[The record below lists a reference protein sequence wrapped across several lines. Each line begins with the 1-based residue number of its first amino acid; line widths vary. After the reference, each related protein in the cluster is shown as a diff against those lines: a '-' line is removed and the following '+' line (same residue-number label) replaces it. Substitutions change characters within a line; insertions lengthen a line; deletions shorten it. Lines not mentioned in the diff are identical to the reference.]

1 MGPGAGLGAYIPPG
15 ARAPMATPNAV
26 LEHLR
31 RNEDAHLAELQDL
44 VRIPSVS
51 ADPKRAADVRRA
63 ADWLM
68 ARLRKAGMENVRLV
82 ETSGLPAVVA
92 DWLHAGPSAPTLLVY
107 GHYDVQPAAK
117 TDGWQYEPFEARVAD
132 GRVWGRGTTDDK
144 GQLMCHV
151 FAAEAW
157 LRTQRKLPVNLK
169 MVFEG
174 EEEMGSLHF
183 KEVIDKAGEE
193 LRADLLIV
201 SDSPMHGEGQP
212 ALTHS
217 LRGLDYFQVDVEGP
231 SKDLH
236 SGTFGG
242 ILWNPNEALVHMLA
256 ACKDAKTGRVLIPG
270 FYDDVVAPSKEERAR
285 LAKVAESE
293 SALKRQTG
301 VAELFGEKGWT
312 PYERIGVR
320 PTFEI
325 NGIYGGYTGEGAKTV
340 IPAHAHAKV
349 SCRLVANQQPQK
361 VARLVEKHLKS
372 LAKPG
377 TKVKVTVLSAGSG
390 VRADPD
396 HPLVRCV
403 ERALEETWGKK
414 PVLIPEGGSIPP
426 VADMQKRLGVVPILC
441 GFGHRDENMHAPE
454 ESFRLASFFKGREA
468 CARML
473 AELAEA
479 GRPTNGAAH
488 AKATPKATAKA
499 TKSTPSGKA
508 ASGKAVKAKAR

>member
-1 MGPGAGLGAYIPPG
+1 MPIPDKVLG
-15 ARAPMATPNAV
+15 
-26 LEHLR
+26 HLR
-31 RNEDAHLAELQDL
+31 QNEQAHLAELQEL

-51 ADPKRAADVRRA
+51 ADPKNAADVQRA
-63 ADWLM
+63 AEWIM

-82 ETSGLPAVVA
+82 PTSGLPSIVA

-117 TDGWQYEPFEARVAD
+117 SDGWKYEPFEARVAE

-144 GQLMCHV
+144 GQLICHI

-157 LRTQRKLPVNLK
+157 LKANRSLPVNLK
-169 MVFEG
+169 FVFEG

-183 KEVIDKAGEE
+183 SEVIDKAQKD
-193 LRADLLIV
+193 LQADLLIV

-212 ALTHS
+212 ALTHT
-217 LRGLDYFQVDVEGP
+217 LRGLDYFQIDVEGP

-256 ACKDAKTGRVLIPG
+256 ACKDPKTGRILIPG
-270 FYDDVVAPSKEERAR
+270 FYDDVVPASKEERAR
-285 LAKVAESE
+285 LAKVAETE
-293 SALKRQTG
+293 SGLKRQTG
-301 VAELFGEKGWT
+301 VSALWGEKGWT

-349 SCRLVANQQPQK
+349 SCRLVANQDPHK
-361 VARLVEKHLKS
+361 VAKLVEKHVKS

-377 TKVKVTVLSAGSG
+377 TKVKVTVLSTGAG
-390 VRADPD
+390 VRADPG
-396 HPLVRCV
+396 HPLVKAV
-403 ERALEETWGKK
+403 EKALQDTWGKR
-414 PVLIPEGGSIPP
+414 PVLIPEGGSIPA
-426 VADMQKRLGVVPILC
+426 VADMQKRLGVEPILC

-454 ESFRLASFFKGREA
+454 ESFRLSSFFKGREA
-468 CARML
+468 CARIL
-473 AELAEA
+473 AELADA
-479 GRPTNGAAH
+479 GKANGHAAPR
-488 AKATPKATAKA
+488 AKAKP
-499 TKSTPSGKA
+499 
-508 ASGKAVKAKAR
+508 AVLKAKAR

>member
-1 MGPGAGLGAYIPPG
+1 MPVPEK
-15 ARAPMATPNAV
+15 V
-26 LEHLR
+26 LAHLKK
-31 RNEDAHLAELQDL
+31 NEQPHLAELQDL

-51 ADPKRAADVRRA
+51 ADKAFKADVARA
-63 ADWLM
+63 ADWIM
-68 ARLRKAGMENVRLV
+68 ARLKKAGMENVKLV
-82 ETSGLPAVVA
+82 PTSGHPAIVA
-92 DWLHAGPSAPTLLVY
+92 DWLHAGPKAPTLLVY
-107 GHYDVQPAAK
+107 GHYDVQPAKKA
-117 TDGWQYEPFEARVAD
+117 DGWKYEPFEARIAD
-132 GRVWGRGTTDDK
+132 GRIWGRGTTDDK
-144 GQLMCHV
+144 GQLICHI

-157 LRTQRKLPVNLK
+157 LKASGKLPVNLK
-169 MVFEG
+169 FVFEG
-174 EEEMGSLHF
+174 EEEEGSIHYG
-183 KEVIDKAGEE
+183 EVLDRAGDA
-193 LRADLLIV
+193 LKADLLIV

-212 ALTHS
+212 ALTHT
-217 LRGLDYFQVDVEGP
+217 LRGLDYFQIDVEGP

-242 ILWNPNEALVHMLA
+242 ILWNPNEAIVHMLA

-270 FYDDVVAPSKEERAR
+270 FYDDVVPASKAERAR

-293 SALKRQTG
+293 AALKKQTG
-301 VAELFGEKGWT
+301 VGALFGEKGWT

-349 SCRLVANQQPQK
+349 SCRLVANQDPK
-361 VARLVEKHLKS
+361 KIAKLVEKHIKS

-377 TKVKVTVLSAGSG
+377 TKVKVTTLSAGSG

-403 ERALEETWGKK
+403 ERALEATWGKK

-454 ESFRLASFFKGREA
+454 ESFRLSSFYKGREA
-468 CARML
+468 CARIYG
-473 AELAEA
+473 ELAQ
-479 GRPTNGAAH
+479 G
-488 AKATPKATAKA
+488 
-499 TKSTPSGKA
+499 
-508 ASGKAVKAKAR
+508 